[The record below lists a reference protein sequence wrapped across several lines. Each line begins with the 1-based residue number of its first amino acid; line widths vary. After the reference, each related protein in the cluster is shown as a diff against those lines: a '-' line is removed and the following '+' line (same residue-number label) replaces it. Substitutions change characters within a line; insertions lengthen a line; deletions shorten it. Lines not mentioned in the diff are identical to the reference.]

1 MLKVGKLIDREE
13 IGKIIEGVKE
23 KPQEKEPVN

>member
-1 MLKVGKLIDREE
+1 MLKTGKLIDREE

-23 KPQEKEPVN
+23 KPQEEPVN